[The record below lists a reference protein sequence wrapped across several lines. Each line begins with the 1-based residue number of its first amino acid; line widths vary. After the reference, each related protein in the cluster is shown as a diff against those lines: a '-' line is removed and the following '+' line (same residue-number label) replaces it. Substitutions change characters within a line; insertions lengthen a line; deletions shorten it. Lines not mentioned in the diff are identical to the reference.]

1 MTQVL
6 RYPYEA
12 ITDTTDYLQITISK
26 YQPASGAVAGKE
38 FITNADTGIIRT
50 NTLNNA
56 DAVNVSETRPIT
68 DKNIQSLTQGGVIL
82 LPMPSNIQDGNSVN
96 YGDDTLD
103 TITGKIFGGASNVM
117 GTQYN
122 GSDPKKTVQD
132 NVKEFQTTL
141 SDNAYIAAKSIL
153 NSDLKTIAMKSLAS
167 QATSIFGGNVTIN
180 QVLARENGQILNPN
194 MELLFNGVTLRTFRF
209 SFKMTPRDD
218 KESDQIKYIIRS
230 LKTNMA
236 AKSGGKVGKV
246 GGTFLTTP
254 NIFELT
260 YRKGNNNHPFLH
272 KFKPCALTDMAV
284 NYTGENVYATY
295 GDGTPVSMTMDLTFK
310 ELVPIYDNDY
320 LDSDTT
326 VGY

>member
-12 ITDTTDYLQITISK
+12 ITSSTDYLQITISD
-26 YQPASGAVAGKE
+26 YRPAGNE
-38 FITNADTGIIRT
+38 LIRT
-50 NTLNNA
+50 NPLNNGP
-56 DAVNVSETRPIT
+56 VQNVSGTT
-68 DKNIQSLTQGGVIL
+68 SGGLNKQSLKEKGGVIL
-82 LPMPSNIQDGNSVN
+82 LPMPSNIQDGNSVS
-96 YGDDTLD
+96 YADDSID
-103 TITGKIFGGASNVM
+103 AITAKLFSASSDVMTTDYKGTGAQPVTDFIGEIANKIGSGANKIL
-117 GTQYN
+117 GN
-122 GSDPKKTVQD
+122 GSDL
-132 NVKEFQTTL
+132 KE
-141 SDNAYIAAKSIL
+141 
-153 NSDLKTIAMKSLAS
+153 IAMKSLAA
-167 QATSIFGGNVTIN
+167 QATSVFGGNVTLN
-180 QVLARENGQILNPN
+180 QVLARENGTILNPN

-218 KESDQIKYIIRS
+218 KESEQIKYIMRS
-230 LKTNMA
+230 LKQNMA
-236 AKSGGKVGKV
+236 AKSGT
-246 GGTFLTTP
+246 TFLTAP

-260 YRKGNNNHPFLH
+260 YRKGNTNHPFLH

>member
-38 FITNADTGIIRT
+38 FITNPDTGIIRT

-68 DKNIQSLTQGGVIL
+68 DKNIQSLTQDGVIL
-82 LPMPSNIQDGNSVN
+82 LPMPSNIQDGNSVS

-117 GTQYN
+117 GTEY
-122 GSDPKKTVQD
+122 KTKD
-132 NVKEFQTTL
+132 L
-141 SDNAYIAAKSIL
+141 NAENAAKNFAAELGTRSYKAAKSIL
-153 NSDLKTIAMKSLAS
+153 NSDLKTVAMKSLAS
-167 QATSIFGGNVTIN
+167 QAANIFGGNVTIN

-218 KESDQIKYIIRS
+218 TEAQQIKYIIRS
-230 LKTNMA
+230 LKKNMA
-236 AKSGGKVGKV
+236 PKSGGKVGEV

-260 YRKGNNNHPFLH
+260 YRKGDGNHPFLH

-295 GDGTPVSMTMDLTFK
+295 GDGTPISMTMDLTFK